1 MYNQNMRN
9 KIQKEKAFWQKYTD
23 ENISDEDILEIN
35 QNLQNFARVL
45 LKIQKNL
52 KNKKEEIDDR

>member
-9 KIQKEKAFWQKYTD
+9 KIQQEKTFWQKYTN
-23 ENISDEDILEIN
+23 EKLSDEDIFEIN

-45 LKIQKNL
+45 LKIQEEQ
-52 KNKKEEIDDR
+52 NKEK